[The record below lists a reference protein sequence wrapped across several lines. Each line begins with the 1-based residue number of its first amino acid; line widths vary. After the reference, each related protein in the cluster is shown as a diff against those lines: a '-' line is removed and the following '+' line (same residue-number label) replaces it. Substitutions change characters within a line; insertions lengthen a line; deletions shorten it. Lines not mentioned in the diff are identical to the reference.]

1 MSKKNIL
8 DFSYEELM
16 AYMTEELD
24 VKKFRVDQIV
34 DWIYDKHVFEFQEMS
49 NLSKD
54 FRDFMDEK
62 FFVGIPEPI
71 DIKTSKIDKTTKFL
85 WELRDGNTV
94 ESVALFYPKRVS
106 ACISTQ
112 VGCALKCAFCATGAS
127 GFTRDLTPGEIIA
140 QVLAME
146 KIKNIRINNI
156 VYMGMGEPL
165 LNYENT
171 IKSVK
176 MLNDKRLKNLG
187 GRHITISTSG
197 IVPRIEE
204 LAEIPI
210 EIRLSV
216 SLHAPT
222 NIQRD
227 KIMPINHKYPVEELI
242 QACKNYQKITNKR
255 VTFEYTAIKGF
266 NDSEDDARNLA
277 ALISDLKVMVNVIPV
292 NDNPAGFEK
301 PSKRFLDTFARI
313 LINKGIDV
321 TIRAEKGS
329 DIEAACGQLKKRFIE
344 KQ

>member
-1 MSKKNIL
+1 
-8 DFSYEELM
+8 
-16 AYMTEELD
+16 
-24 VKKFRVDQIV
+24 
-34 DWIYDKHVFEFQEMS
+34 
-49 NLSKD
+49 
-54 FRDFMDEK
+54 
-62 FFVGIPEPI
+62 
-71 DIKTSKIDKTTKFL
+71 
-85 WELRDGNTV
+85 
-94 ESVALFYPKRVS
+94 
-106 ACISTQ
+106 
-112 VGCALKCAFCATGAS
+112 
-127 GFTRDLTPGEIIA
+127 
-140 QVLAME
+140 
-146 KIKNIRINNI
+146 
-156 VYMGMGEPL
+156 
-165 LNYENT
+165 
-171 IKSVK
+171 
-176 MLNDKRLKNLG
+176 
-187 GRHITISTSG
+187 
-197 IVPRIEE
+197 
-204 LAEIPI
+204 PI